1 MFNVR
6 CWTFIFQNN
15 LELEPLNPL
24 NPEQV
29 QKRRLFMLN
38 IIKKSMLTGI
48 GLALIA
54 KDEVEDLAK
63 ELVNKG
69 KMSENEGTKFLED
82 LQKRY
87 DQTQQKLEEKV
98 QKAVKD
104 FMKKADVVT
113 GDELKGLKKEIRELK
128 KAISKGT
135 DES

>member
-1 MFNVR
+1 
-6 CWTFIFQNN
+6 
-15 LELEPLNPL
+15 
-24 NPEQV
+24 
-29 QKRRLFMLN
+29 MLN

-63 ELVNKG
+63 ELVSKG

-87 DQTQQKLEEKV
+87 DETQKMLEEKV
-98 QKAVKD
+98 QRAVKD

-113 GDELKGLKKEIRELK
+113 GDELKGLKKEIRDLK
-128 KAISKGT
+128 KAISEGGDTSK
-135 DES
+135 

>member
-1 MFNVR
+1 
-6 CWTFIFQNN
+6 
-15 LELEPLNPL
+15 
-24 NPEQV
+24 
-29 QKRRLFMLN
+29 MLN
-38 IIKKSMLTGI
+38 IIKKSMLTGV

-54 KDEVEDLAK
+54 KDEVEDLAR

-87 DQTQQKLEEKV
+87 DETQTKLEEKV

-128 KAISKGT
+128 KAISEGPDTPK
-135 DES
+135 

>member
-1 MFNVR
+1 
-6 CWTFIFQNN
+6 
-15 LELEPLNPL
+15 
-24 NPEQV
+24 
-29 QKRRLFMLN
+29 MLN

-87 DQTQQKLEEKV
+87 DETQTKLEEKV
-98 QKAVKD
+98 QTAVKD

-128 KAISKGT
+128 KAISEGPGT
-135 DES
+135 SK

>member
-1 MFNVR
+1 
-6 CWTFIFQNN
+6 
-15 LELEPLNPL
+15 
-24 NPEQV
+24 
-29 QKRRLFMLN
+29 MLN
-38 IIKKSMLTGI
+38 LIKKSMLTGI

-87 DQTQQKLEEKV
+87 DETQKMLEEKV
-98 QKAVKD
+98 QRAVKD

-113 GDELKGLKKEIRELK
+113 GDELKGLKKEIRDLK
-128 KAISKGT
+128 KAISEAGDTSK
-135 DES
+135 

>member
-1 MFNVR
+1 
-6 CWTFIFQNN
+6 
-15 LELEPLNPL
+15 
-24 NPEQV
+24 
-29 QKRRLFMLN
+29 MLN

-54 KDEVEDLAK
+54 KDEIEDLAK

-87 DQTQQKLEEKV
+87 DETQQKLEEKL

-128 KAISKGT
+128 KAISEGMDASK
-135 DES
+135 

>member
-1 MFNVR
+1 
-6 CWTFIFQNN
+6 
-15 LELEPLNPL
+15 
-24 NPEQV
+24 
-29 QKRRLFMLN
+29 MLN

-87 DQTQQKLEEKV
+87 DETQQKLEEKL

-113 GDELKGLKKEIRELK
+113 GDELKGLKKEIRDLK
-128 KAISKGT
+128 KAISEGT
-135 DES
+135 DASK

>member
-1 MFNVR
+1 
-6 CWTFIFQNN
+6 
-15 LELEPLNPL
+15 
-24 NPEQV
+24 
-29 QKRRLFMLN
+29 MLN

-54 KDEVEDLAK
+54 KDEIEDLAK

>member
-1 MFNVR
+1 
-6 CWTFIFQNN
+6 
-15 LELEPLNPL
+15 
-24 NPEQV
+24 
-29 QKRRLFMLN
+29 MLN

-87 DQTQQKLEEKV
+87 DETQTKLEEKV
-98 QKAVKD
+98 QTAVKD

-113 GDELKGLKKEIRELK
+113 GDEMKGLKKEIRELK
-128 KAISKGT
+128 KAISEGSDTPK
-135 DES
+135 

>member
-1 MFNVR
+1 
-6 CWTFIFQNN
+6 
-15 LELEPLNPL
+15 
-24 NPEQV
+24 
-29 QKRRLFMLN
+29 MLN

-54 KDEVEDLAK
+54 KDEVEDLAR

-87 DQTQQKLEEKV
+87 DETQTKLEEKV

-128 KAISKGT
+128 KAISEGSDTPK
-135 DES
+135 

>member
-1 MFNVR
+1 
-6 CWTFIFQNN
+6 
-15 LELEPLNPL
+15 
-24 NPEQV
+24 
-29 QKRRLFMLN
+29 MLN

-54 KDEVEDLAK
+54 KDEVEDLVK

-87 DQTQQKLEEKV
+87 DETQKKLEEKV
-98 QKAVKD
+98 QQAVKD

-113 GDELKGLKKEIRELK
+113 GDELKALKKEIRDLK
-128 KAISKGT
+128 KAIS
-135 DES
+135 ESGDTSK

>member
-1 MFNVR
+1 
-6 CWTFIFQNN
+6 
-15 LELEPLNPL
+15 
-24 NPEQV
+24 
-29 QKRRLFMLN
+29 MLN
-38 IIKKSMLTGI
+38 VIKKSMLTGI

-87 DQTQQKLEEKV
+87 DETQKKLEEKV
-98 QKAVKD
+98 QQAVKD

-113 GDELKGLKKEIRELK
+113 GDELKALKKEIRDLK
-128 KAISKGT
+128 KAIS
-135 DES
+135 ESGDTSK

>member
-1 MFNVR
+1 
-6 CWTFIFQNN
+6 
-15 LELEPLNPL
+15 
-24 NPEQV
+24 
-29 QKRRLFMLN
+29 MLN

-82 LQKRY
+82 LQNRY
-87 DQTQQKLEEKV
+87 DETQQKLEEKL

-113 GDELKGLKKEIRELK
+113 GDELKGLKKEIRDLK
-128 KAISKGT
+128 KAISKDT
-135 DES
+135 DASK

>member
-1 MFNVR
+1 
-6 CWTFIFQNN
+6 
-15 LELEPLNPL
+15 
-24 NPEQV
+24 
-29 QKRRLFMLN
+29 MLN
-38 IIKKSMLTGI
+38 ITKKAMLTGI

-87 DQTQQKLEEKV
+87 DETQKKLEEKI
-98 QKAVKD
+98 QQAIKD

-113 GDELKGLKKEIRELK
+113 GDELKGLKKEIRDLK
-128 KAISKGT
+128 KAIS
-135 DES
+135 ESGDISK

>member
-1 MFNVR
+1 
-6 CWTFIFQNN
+6 
-15 LELEPLNPL
+15 
-24 NPEQV
+24 
-29 QKRRLFMLN
+29 MLN

-87 DQTQQKLEEKV
+87 DLTQQKLEEKV